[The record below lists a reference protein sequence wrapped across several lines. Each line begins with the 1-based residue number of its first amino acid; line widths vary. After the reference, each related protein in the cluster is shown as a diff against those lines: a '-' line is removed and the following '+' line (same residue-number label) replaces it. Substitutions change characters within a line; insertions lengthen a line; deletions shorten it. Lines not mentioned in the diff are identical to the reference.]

1 MFFLLSS
8 KTFIISLGFQ
18 TAYYYRTMFGPVGA
32 TLGWSD
38 KTHRVNFFINLG
50 YEFLRRHYHAFS
62 RTMSGRDTV
71 CVKP

>member
-1 MFFLLSS
+1 MVFLLSS

-50 YEFLRRHYHAFS
+50 YEF
-62 RTMSGRDTV
+62 
-71 CVKP
+71 

>member
-1 MFFLLSS
+1 MNNILINGLKMVFLLSS

-50 YEFLRRHYHAFS
+50 YEF
-62 RTMSGRDTV
+62 
-71 CVKP
+71 